1 MATDVWYY
9 VKHRDGLLKVSLGHS
24 VEFLAVLRE
33 SSVVTQRKIWVKN
46 YRLKKTKL
54 HASQLDK
61 VVTRPS

>member
-9 VKHRDGLLKVSLGHS
+9 VKHRDGLLKVSLGYS

-46 YRLKKTKL
+46 YRPKKTKL